1 MRPAAARP
9 IRPEDVGTV
18 VDLCLAARSESSF
31 GPQLCTDDAD
41 RLRQHIGSLA
51 GEPDVL
57 ALVGTLD
64 DEVCGLL
71 LAARRGANG
80 FTDDVTLAV
89 EAVYVADR
97 ARRRGVGHA
106 LLTAVAREADRLGA
120 TEVYAVP
127 LPGARGVRR
136 FLARLGFAPVAAHRV
151 VPVEIL
157 HRRLGPERP
166 AAPVHPARAV
176 DALVA
181 RRRLARAAGTRDD
194 GHPTVLGVQPVPGA
208 QSYWPSSTMQVNRA
222 VQIRRP
228 RGSSTTTS

>member
-9 IRPEDVGTV
+9 VRPEDVGTV
-18 VDLCLAARSESSF
+18 VDLCLAARSETSL
-31 GPQLCTDDAD
+31 GPQLCTDDTD

-51 GEPDVL
+51 GDPDAL

-71 LAARRGANG
+71 LAVRRGANG
-80 FTDDVTLAV
+80 FTDDATLAV

-106 LLTAVAREADRLGA
+106 LLTAVAQEADRLGV

-127 LPGARGVRR
+127 LPGARGVLR

-151 VPVEIL
+151 VPVETL
-157 HRRLGPERP
+157 HRRLGADGPASTRP
-166 AAPVHPARAV
+166 TRAI
-176 DALVA
+176 DDLLA
-181 RRRLARAAGTRDD
+181 RRRLARAASKRDD
-194 GHPTVLGVQPVPGA
+194 GHPTVLGVRAVPGS
-208 QSYWPSSTMQVNRA
+208 QSYWPSSSMQVNRA
-222 VQIRRP
+222 VQSRRP